1 MAIASDVPS
10 YKYGA
15 ASDIKFGCPTFGERF
30 TIVES
35 VSATSTYQTNIA
47 LKNEVGITV
56 GQVVGDPKVEMTIS
70 GVHEKAPVTL
80 GEIESIA
87 LFVFGAKGGPSGS
100 EGTTDNDC
108 LVTSV
113 KQDNSNEDFMK
124 FEIQAEF
131 YENID
136 LGSEQAIK
144 ESSDEF

>member
-1 MAIASDVPS
+1 MAIQSDVPS
-10 YKYGA
+10 FKYGA

-35 VSATSTYQTNIA
+35 VSATNSYQTNIA

-56 GQVVGDPKVEMTIS
+56 GQVVGDPKLEVTIS
-70 GVHEKAPVTL
+70 GVHEKSPVTT

-100 EGTTDNDC
+100 EGSNERDC

-124 FEIQAEF
+124 FELQAEF
-131 YENID
+131 YENVD
-136 LGSEQAIK
+136 LGSEAGITQ
-144 ESSDEF
+144 SSDEF